1 MGDESIQVH
10 LSPRWLN
17 SSTSGCSKSFTF
29 SKGLRDSHLSPPWR
43 WEQDEALLAH
53 PWHKI
58 VSQEDRGVSA
68 GRIIVRQFN
77 EIILRDLKS
86 DKGSFPRP
94 RCTWE
99 ELMEM
104 KKSALT
110 RERTGGRVLI
120 GCPTLKMIFLW
131 NKFISWKS
139 IFSSGFYLTCYKFI
153 TSVNLK
159 TFISSKDWCSTAWDP
174 AGKDIVQHV
183 IWNIFDQKH
192 DNMTT

>member
-110 RERTGGRVLI
+110 KGTHRRKRCSSVAPPWKWYSYEKNLYHENQYSYLV
-120 GCPTLKMIFLW
+120 
-131 NKFISWKS
+131 FISPA
-139 IFSSGFYLTCYKFI
+139 
-153 TSVNLK
+153 
-159 TFISSKDWCSTAWDP
+159 IS
-174 AGKDIVQHV
+174 
-183 IWNIFDQKH
+183 
-192 DNMTT
+192 